1 MKKTGIVILMVCYL
15 AASSGIIV
23 NFHYCMNKLAST
35 ELFGSQVKKCG
46 KCGMN
51 IHKSKGCCHDEVQ
64 VVKLEDDQ
72 KVTAGISFTLTPPDE
87 LVHIPSEFISTSFI
101 NCAPE
106 QRHYYNHSPPLLTG
120 QDIYL
125 ENNVFRI

>member
-15 AASSGIIV
+15 AASSGVIV

-35 ELFGSQVKKCG
+35 EFFAAENKKCG

-72 KVTAGISFTLTPPDE
+72 KVVSGISFELAQLDE
-87 LVHIPSEFISTSFI
+87 LVQIPSAFISTSFI
-101 NCAPE
+101 NSEP
-106 QRHYYNHSPPLLTG
+106 QHRHYDNHSPPLLTG

-125 ENNVFRI
+125 ENRVFRI